1 MPDTMINM
9 DYRHVDNLNVDQL
22 ELDDLVEIEGEVV
35 KIVAISPM
43 RFGYAITFENEFG
56 EKDIIDFDDYAKF
69 KLFILE

>member
-1 MPDTMINM
+1 MIDM

-22 ELDDLVEIEGEVV
+22 ELDDLVEIQGEVV
-35 KIVAISPM
+35 KIAAISPM

>member
-69 KLFILE
+69 KLFILD